1 LAVGVPFAH
10 AWPRRARD
18 AVLMGEVEFPGVLDG
33 YDLRAR
39 PDEEGGAVQGRGLAA
54 GRPSA
59 DHHAFAVLHGDPEV
73 RDHLRARGPELHEFD
88 RGKGLLLVP
97 PDRER
102 GSAGRD
108 LLAVCRLDTMA
119 FDRRA
124 VKDRVRDR
132 DLLAA
137 SLPEHDGEWA
147 T

>member
-1 LAVGVPFAH
+1 MSSFVSGSNPTSSTICFIRRTIESPIRAWDWMMTKFNAVS
-10 AWPRRARD
+10 RIR
-18 AVLMGEVEFPGVLDG
+18 GVLI
-33 YDLRAR
+33 
-39 PDEEGGAVQGRGLAA
+39 GG
-54 GRPSA
+54 
-59 DHHAFAVLHGDPEV
+59 FAVLRGDPNV
-73 RDHLRARGPELHEFD
+73 RDHLRARSPELHEFD

-137 SLPEHDGEWA
+137 SLPEHDGE
-147 T
+147 